1 MSASLSYVIGGL
13 IIQKYRKYNNETIAT
28 LSMICGT
35 IILFPICIPKLNELN
50 LIN

>member
-13 IIQKYRKYNNETIAT
+13 IIQKYSEYNNETIAT

-35 IILFPICIPKLNELN
+35 LILFQFVF
-50 LIN
+50 